1 MLTNSESLISNINIL
16 QNKYLCNSD
25 HYTISFEVKT
35 NVKHKK
41 VPKRKILNF
50 KKANWDGLNHD
61 LSHIQWNAY
70 IDCTEPEI
78 AWTNF
83 KNILFMYIKK
93 HIPTITIKSNFSMPW
108 FDSECYEAYR
118 DKQRAHK
125 KSKQDKNQKT
135 ELIFKSKRRFF
146 KNLCSKKMR
155 DNLYNE
161 EDPELITKKFYSHV
175 KSSSKSNR
183 LPDCMN
189 LNGCFRN
196 KSIDKAELF
205 NRYFSEQFSSPSNY
219 NIDIDWSNDS
229 SFNIDFCHRK
239 IRKLL
244 LKINPNKACGPD
256 EIHGRV
262 LKNCAVSLAY
272 PLSLM
277 FKLSYN
283 LGSLPREW
291 KLANV
296 VPVHKK
302 GSKDNIENY
311 RPISLTSLVMK
322 TFEKILKQEILSRTS
337 HLLDECQHG
346 FLSKKS
352 CATNLIGFSENIVMS
367 INDCH
372 TMCIDVIYFDFSKA
386 FDSVNHDII
395 LHKLKH
401 IYKLD
406 GRLLKFIKNYLSDRE
421 QCVVIDGIKSSL
433 TPVHSGVPQG
443 SIIGPIL
450 FVLFINDLPQG
461 IDDKS
466 NIALYADDTKLWR
479 SIKSDHDH
487 LQLQKDIAYLH
498 SWSLHNKINFNLQ
511 KCKVVAIKNKPSPLA
526 MLPFVA
532 YHYYLAEN
540 LLEYA
545 DSEKD
550 LGVYINKDFNFTEHC
565 NSILSKANQ
574 QYGLLKRTC
583 NFVNDTRRRRVLYL
597 TLARSQFNHC
607 STIWRPTEITNKT
620 LVEKFENFQKKCI
633 KWILCEEEYSYHS
646 HKTYIRKCQQANVLP
661 LLYIFKTNDM
671 VMFHQIVYGLI
682 PLSMPDYL
690 TLYDGTSGLRIT
702 HLDQLSYVSNIQHNT
717 TSINNLNKS
726 FFFRSHTIWNSL
738 PIDIRKEK
746 NPEKFKTEL
755 ENHFWELALQDTN
768 ESEEDSLL
776 TSSGDEYD

>member
-1 MLTNSESLISNINIL
+1 
-16 QNKYLCNSD
+16 
-25 HYTISFEVKT
+25 
-35 NVKHKK
+35 
-41 VPKRKILNF
+41 
-50 KKANWDGLNHD
+50 
-61 LSHIQWNAY
+61 
-70 IDCTEPEI
+70 
-78 AWTNF
+78 
-83 KNILFMYIKK
+83 
-93 HIPTITIKSNFSMPW
+93 MPW

-118 DKQRAHK
+118 DKQRSHK
-125 KSKQDKNQKT
+125 KFKQNSNEKN
-135 ELIFKSKRRFF
+135 ELSFKSKRSFF
-146 KNLCSKKMR
+146 KNLCSKKMK

-175 KSSSKSNR
+175 KASSKSNR
-183 LPDCMN
+183 LPECMN

-205 NRYFSEQFSSPSNY
+205 NQYFSEQFSSRSDYKLN
-219 NIDIDWSNDS
+219 IDWSNDS

-256 EIHGRV
+256 GIHGKI

-283 LGSLPREW
+283 SGSLPKDW

-302 GSKDNIENY
+302 GSKDKIENY

-322 TFEKILKQEILSRTS
+322 TFEKILKQEILLRTS
-337 HLLDECQHG
+337 HLLDERQHG
-346 FLSKKS
+346 FLRKKS
-352 CATNLIGFSENIVMS
+352 CSTNLIGFVDNIVMS

-372 TMCIDVIYFDFSKA
+372 AMSIDVIYFDFSKA

-395 LHKLKH
+395 LYKLKN
-401 IYKLD
+401 IYGID
-406 GRLLKFIKNYLSDRE
+406 GRLLKFLKNYLYNRE
-421 QCVVIDGIKSSL
+421 QCVVVDGIKSSL
-433 TPVHSGVPQG
+433 TPVLSGVPQG

-461 IDDKS
+461 IDINSK
-466 NIALYADDTKLWR
+466 IALYADDTKLWR
-479 SIKSDHDH
+479 TIKSDNDNA
-487 LQLQKDIAYLH
+487 QLQKDIEYLH
-498 SWSLHNKINFNLQ
+498 KWSLRNKMNFNLP
-511 KCKVVAIKNKPSPLA
+511 KCKVVSIKSKPSPLA

-550 LGVYINKDFNFTEHC
+550 LGVYINKTLNFTEHC
-565 NSILSKANQ
+565 ETIITKANQ
-574 QYGLLKRTC
+574 KYGLMKRTC
-583 NFVNDTRRRRVLYL
+583 HFVSDTKRRRVLYL

-620 LVEKFENFQKKCI
+620 LVKKFENFQKKCL
-633 KWILCEEEYSYHS
+633 KWILREEELSYHS
-646 HKTYIRKCQQANVLP
+646 HNIYTRKCQQANVLP
-661 LLYIFKTNDM
+661 LLYIFNINDM
-671 VMFHQIVYGLI
+671 VIFHQIVYKLI

-690 TLYDGTSGLRIT
+690 RPFDGAT
-702 HLDQLSYVSNIQHNT
+702 
-717 TSINNLNKS
+717 
-726 FFFRSHTIWNSL
+726 
-738 PIDIRKEK
+738 
-746 NPEKFKTEL
+746 
-755 ENHFWELALQDTN
+755 A
-768 ESEEDSLL
+768 
-776 TSSGDEYD
+776 